1 MLFRSMP
8 TKTLRDKNIILGNE
22 KVLRSRLQDAKFFWE
37 SDRSKTFSSMLE
49 DLKKVS
55 YFEGLGSL
63 YDKSK
68 RIEKISDFISKQI
81 NLSSV
86 KPIKRAALL
95 CKVDLLSGMVGEF
108 PELQGIMGGHLS

>member
-1 MLFRSMP
+1 M
-8 TKTLRDKNIILGNE
+8 K
-22 KVLRSRLQDAKFFWE
+22 KFLDQGYKMQNFWE

-68 RIEKISDFISKQI
+68 RIEKISDFISKEI
-81 NLSSV
+81 NISNV
-86 KPIKRAALL
+86 KPIKRADFLRL
-95 CKVDLLSGMVGEF
+95 
-108 PELQGIMGGHLS
+108 IW